1 MYRNAWLIGLVSL
14 LAVTL
19 TACGASTTPPT
30 LAADEASVA
39 RGGSAAVSVSGQL
52 TEGVI
57 VVGTG
62 TANAEPEISL
72 VTFGV
77 ELRGDDPAALVD
89 QAAQTIDRA
98 IAAAA
103 DLGVAEEDMETAGY
117 SLWVENV
124 YDPETGMPTGEVI
137 YHVSHYVQAT
147 VRDLDRVGDVLAGV
161 VGAGANTISAV
172 SFSVEDPEALVEQA
186 RQTALESA
194 QAQAQQI
201 ASGLGITLGQ
211 PVLVMETGGGYP
223 VVEVMMERAY
233 GGGMAPMDVA
243 APSISPG
250 AFSVSVSVQVV
261 YEIR

>member
-1 MYRNAWLIGLVSL
+1 MLRKTWIIGLVSL
-14 LAVTL
+14 LAVAL
-19 TACGASTTPPT
+19 TACGATTTQAT
-30 LAADEASVA
+30 LAAGDASMA
-39 RGGSAAVSVSGQL
+39 RGGGVGFAATGEF
-52 TEGVI
+52 TEGVV

-62 TANAEPEISL
+62 TANTEPEISL

-103 DLGVAEEDMETAGY
+103 DLGVAEEDVETTGY
-117 SLWVENV
+117 NLWVETI
-124 YDPETGMPTGEVI
+124 YDPETGTPTGEVI

-147 VRDLDRVGDVLAGV
+147 VRDLERVGDVLASV
-161 VGAGANTISAV
+161 VGAGANTISSV
-172 SFSVEDPEALVEQA
+172 GFSVEDPDALVEQA
-186 RQTALESA
+186 RQAALESA

-201 ASGLGITLGQ
+201 ATGLGITLGQ
-211 PVLVMETGGGYP
+211 PVLAMEVGGGYP
-223 VVEVMMERAY
+223 VVEVMVERAY
-233 GGGMAPMDVA
+233 GGGMAPVDVA

-250 AFSVSVSVQVV
+250 AFSVSVSMQVV